1 MKISHR
7 WLLEFV
13 ETDLP
18 AAAIADRLVN
28 AGIEVP
34 SVSPLV
40 EGLSGVVVG
49 EIEAI
54 EKDLGVTPAGHHN
67 RLCRVALPDKKFSVI
82 CGAPNAAPGLRTAFA
97 PPGATLPASAAFPE
111 GRAIKAAKI
120 RGTVSEGMLCSE
132 LELGIGQDG
141 SGILELPA
149 DAPLGAPLIQYL
161 GLDDAILEI
170 EITPNRPDALSIV
183 GVAREVAA
191 LTGAPF
197 RFPQIAVK
205 EGESEAAMLASV
217 EILDPDLCPR
227 YAARVITGLTA
238 KPSPPWLAQR
248 LRAVG
253 LRPINNLVDVTNYV
267 LWEMGQPLHAFDY
280 DTIAKHAIVVRR
292 ARPGERLRTLDGQDR
307 ALEPD
312 MLMICDPE
320 RAVAIGGVMG
330 GGNTEVTA
338 ATTTVLLESAYF
350 NPGSVRRTARAL
362 GLHTDAA
369 YRFERGADIEGL
381 REALDRAAQLMADL
395 GGGTVAK
402 GVVDVYPGPKPRPRI
417 ALRRSRIER
426 LIGACPTHEDVVK
439 ILQALGFAVDD
450 SGVALQ
456 VVVPSFRRD
465 IAQEDDL
472 VEEIIRVW
480 GYDKI
485 PSTLSR
491 GSQLQPVTR
500 PADLTL
506 SGKVTAALTA
516 AGLYQAVTYA
526 FVDPGRLAAMGWSAP
541 EALIALQNPIS
552 VERSVLRPSL
562 APGLLEVVAL
572 NGSRQ
577 IPDVRVFEI
586 GTTFAPH
593 REDDGDC
600 PAHEELWVAVVLT
613 GQRAARAWHA
623 GRERVDVYD
632 AKGAAELVLG
642 AAAGAGEVAVTPY
655 APGKG
660 PRYLEEGRA
669 AALTAGGSEIG
680 WFGEVAL
687 HVREAFDLP
696 APLFL
701 AEVSL
706 TALLALPHRE
716 IRYEPLQRFPAVQ
729 RDLAVVVPAEVTAG
743 QVEAAIRAMKLPLL
757 SRITLFDVYEGGQVG
772 AGKRSL
778 AWNLTFQAADRT
790 LTDKEVN
797 DLHAKI
803 VAEVGRRFAAEIRG
817 VS

>member
-1 MKISHR
+1 M
-7 WLLEFV
+7 
-13 ETDLP
+13 
-18 AAAIADRLVN
+18 
-28 AGIEVP
+28 
-34 SVSPLV
+34 
-40 EGLSGVVVG
+40 
-49 EIEAI
+49 
-54 EKDLGVTPAGHHN
+54 
-67 RLCRVALPDKKFSVI
+67 
-82 CGAPNAAPGLRTAFA
+82 
-97 PPGATLPASAAFPE
+97 
-111 GRAIKAAKI
+111 
-120 RGTVSEGMLCSE
+120 
-132 LELGIGQDG
+132 
-141 SGILELPA
+141 
-149 DAPLGAPLIQYL
+149 
-161 GLDDAILEI
+161 
-170 EITPNRPDALSIV
+170 
-183 GVAREVAA
+183 
-191 LTGAPF
+191 
-197 RFPQIAVK
+197 
-205 EGESEAAMLASV
+205 
-217 EILDPDLCPR
+217 
-227 YAARVITGLTA
+227 
-238 KPSPPWLAQR
+238 
-248 LRAVG
+248 G

-267 LWEMGQPLHAFDY
+267 LWELGQPLHAFDY
-280 DTIAKHAIVVRR
+280 DTIARHAIVVRR
-292 ARPGERLRTLDGQDR
+292 AQPGERLRTLDGQDR

-320 RAVAIGGVMG
+320 RAVAVGGVMG

-426 LIGACPTHEDVVK
+426 LIGACPPHEEVVR
-439 ILQALGFAVDD
+439 ILQGLGFAVDD
-450 SGVALQ
+450 SGIALQ

-491 GSQLQPVTR
+491 GGQLQAVTR

-506 SGKVTAALTA
+506 ARAVTDALTA
-516 AGLYQAVTYA
+516 AGLSQAVTYA
-526 FVDPGRLAAMGWSAP
+526 FVDPGRLVAMGWSAP

-586 GTTFAPH
+586 GQTFAPH
-593 REDDGDC
+593 RDEDGDR
-600 PAHEELWVAVVLT
+600 PAHEELWLAVVMT

-632 AKGAAELVLG
+632 AKGAAELVVG
-642 AAAGAGEVAVTPY
+642 VAGVGEAAVTPY

-669 AALTAGGSEIG
+669 AALTAAGREIG

-706 TALLALPHRE
+706 SALLALPRLS
-716 IRYEPLQRFPAVQ
+716 IRYEPLPRFPTVQ

-778 AWNLTFQAADRT
+778 AWSLTFQASDRA
-790 LTDKEVN
+790 LTDNEVN
-797 DLHAKI
+797 ELHAKI

>member
-1 MKISHR
+1 
-7 WLLEFV
+7 
-13 ETDLP
+13 
-18 AAAIADRLVN
+18 
-28 AGIEVP
+28 
-34 SVSPLV
+34 
-40 EGLSGVVVG
+40 
-49 EIEAI
+49 
-54 EKDLGVTPAGHHN
+54 
-67 RLCRVALPDKKFSVI
+67 
-82 CGAPNAAPGLRTAFA
+82 
-97 PPGATLPASAAFPE
+97 
-111 GRAIKAAKI
+111 
-120 RGTVSEGMLCSE
+120 
-132 LELGIGQDG
+132 
-141 SGILELPA
+141 
-149 DAPLGAPLIQYL
+149 
-161 GLDDAILEI
+161 
-170 EITPNRPDALSIV
+170 
-183 GVAREVAA
+183 
-191 LTGAPF
+191 
-197 RFPQIAVK
+197 
-205 EGESEAAMLASV
+205 
-217 EILDPDLCPR
+217 
-227 YAARVITGLTA
+227 
-238 KPSPPWLAQR
+238 
-248 LRAVG
+248 
-253 LRPINNLVDVTNYV
+253 
-267 LWEMGQPLHAFDY
+267 
-280 DTIAKHAIVVRR
+280 VRR

-362 GLHTDAA
+362 GLSTDAA

-426 LIGACPTHEDVVK
+426 LIGACPPPEEVVK
-439 ILQALGFAVDD
+439 ILQGLGFAVDD

-516 AGLYQAVTYA
+516 AGLSQAVTYA

-577 IPDVRVFEI
+577 VPDVRVFEI
-586 GTTFAPH
+586 GQTFAPH
-593 REDDGDC
+593 RDEDGDR
-600 PAHEELWVAVVLT
+600 PAHEELWVAVVMT

-642 AAAGAGEVAVTPY
+642 AAAGVGEAGVTPY
-655 APGKG
+655 APGQG

-669 AALTAGGSEIG
+669 AALTAGGREIG

-706 TALLALPHRE
+706 TALLALPRRE
-716 IRYEPLQRFPAVQ
+716 FHYESLPRFPAVQ

-743 QVEAAIRAMKLPLL
+743 QVESAIRAMKLPLL
-757 SRITLFDVYEGGQVG
+757 SRITLFDVYEGGQIG

-778 AWNLTFQAADRT
+778 AWSLTFQAADRT

-797 DLHAKI
+797 ELHARI